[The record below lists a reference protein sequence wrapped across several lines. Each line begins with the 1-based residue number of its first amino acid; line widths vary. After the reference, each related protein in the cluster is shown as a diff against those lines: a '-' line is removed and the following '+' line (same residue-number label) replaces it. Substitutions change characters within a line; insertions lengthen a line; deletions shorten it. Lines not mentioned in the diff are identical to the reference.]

1 MKIKAV
7 ILDDEIHSIE
17 TLQWKLENYCPEVEV
32 VATFDDPQKGVQH
45 LKNNPPDLLFLDIQ
59 MPILNGF
66 DVLEELGPDLPFDV
80 IFATAYDQFGI
91 QAIKASALD
100 YLLKP
105 VQNKGLKEA
114 IEKFVRKR
122 ATAPGFREGQF
133 QSLMENVGAEQE
145 GRIGKVA
152 LATRESIEFV
162 DPQDIVLCSSDS
174 NYTMIYLANG
184 RKKLIS
190 KTLKEFE
197 DLLTPFNFYR
207 PHNSHLINLSKV
219 KEYIRSDGGYL
230 VMDNKMKVPVS
241 KSRKDEL
248 LARVSSQ

>member
-105 VQNKGLKEA
+105 VQNKDLKEA

-230 VMDNKMKVPVS
+230 VMDNKMKVSVS

-248 LARVSSQ
+248 LERLQ